1 MAAPSLTTV
10 ERGRV
15 SLLIYDFASPGD
27 ELPLHTHDADTAH
40 ITVVLRGSFRIIQP
54 GLPPVVARAGDIYEF
69 IAGQPHA
76 LVAQEADSRLVN
88 QITGD
93 Y

>member
-15 SLLIYDFASPGD
+15 SLLIYDFAQPGD
-27 ELPLHTHDADTAH
+27 ELAMHTHDADTSH

-54 GLPPVVARAGDIYEF
+54 GLPPVAATAGDIYEF
-69 IAGQPHA
+69 TAGQPHA

-88 QITGD
+88 QITGG